1 MVQRCRSSDKLP
13 SEHGKLSFELRIDL
27 PLVPSGLQLLMGHHE
42 RLGDEPSA
50 EDRATEVPLI
60 RVLLALSEQ
69 LGALGRTRVPVGSV
83 LGVALDA
90 LEGASRELAHAPA
103 DSRDAAGLELLDNLR
118 AHHAPVRKRAKLLH
132 VRPRRDAKADDDRQI
147 VALRTALDG
156 GIAQRLDDALA
167 LGEAR
172 ALHFRLLLVA
182 HPRHPEQGD
191 HVHHA
196 RDRVE
201 TRLSRHR
208 NPLGIARG

>member
-1 MVQRCRSSDKLP
+1 MVQRCWPTNELP
-13 SEHGKLSFELRIDL
+13 AEHGKLSFELRVDL
-27 PLVPSGLQLLMGHHE
+27 PLVPSGLELLMGHHE

-60 RVLLALSEQ
+60 RMLLTLREQ

-90 LEGASRELAHAPA
+90 LERAAGELPHAPA
-103 DSRDAAGLELLDNLR
+103 DGGDAAILELLDQLR

-132 VRPRRDAKADDDRQI
+132 VRPRRDAKADDDRQV

-201 TRLSRHR
+201 TRLGRHR
-208 NPLGIARG
+208 NPLGVACG